1 MSTFLCRP
9 SVDYDMH
16 IWLVPSG
23 LYQQHTHTIWP
34 HGLGSTRAY
43 CIIVWVITDQ
53 SVGLLYISLLIA
65 CVSIP
70 NVKWPFSHWEMTQLL
85 NPTRLLL
92 SKDLIWRSFRKQVWA
107 KQRMFRSPGQLV
119 GFKYN
124 TGQSHLACLVS
135 TLTWYRKGK
144 GKGGYIAR
152 DNPAFYKMT
161 DEICLVL
168 G

>member
-92 SKDLIWRSFRKQVWA
+92 SKDLIWRFFVSRFGPSRGCFTLRVSWWA
-107 KQRMFRSPGQLV
+107 LNITPA
-119 GFKYN
+119 
-124 TGQSHLACLVS
+124 SHIWPVLFPPWLDIG
-135 TLTWYRKGK
+135 KGK
-144 GKGGYIAR
+144 GKGDI
-152 DNPAFYKMT
+152 
-161 DEICLVL
+161 
-168 G
+168 